1 MAALVLAWPWLFGG
15 LGEERV
21 QIARLEALAI
31 WTETL
36 RDTISAHASLE
47 QAIPVSAA
55 TAPPL
60 LRPALVRLIGR
71 LRARVPLDA
80 ALLRLAADL
89 DDARSA
95 DPLIAALILHA
106 RRRGDRLADV
116 LTGLATTARAELE
129 LRRKILASRAEL
141 RRGVQIIIAITLAMA
156 GYLAVFNP
164 AFTRPY
170 GTAIGQLA
178 LLAVIALFAG
188 GLAWLR
194 RLARP
199 EPVLAFLPRPGAMVD
214 PDGLRLVASLTGVR
228 ARAARH
234 GDPTR
239 HLPRLRPPPREVADD
254 RPHPRRG
261 GPRWAD
267 LSAAPSARA
276 TAPVAAG
283 ASRASGRPHRP
294 GPERRGRRPDGAS
307 RATPAPMASAGRAAG
322 LGTARPPRHRLHDT
336 ASRSR
341 PVRPRPRPGHGSQTA
356 GRRGRATGRPDHP
369 GPHPG

>member
-1 MAALVLAWPWLFGG
+1 MLPQIGVLLAALCCGTATALMVALVREIRGHPPVLARPPSRLAVLAGRLRSGRVGARLAGAAVVGVAVIAVTRWPVAGAGMAALVLAWPWLFGG

-21 QIARLEALAI
+21 QIARLEALAV

-89 DDARSA
+89 NDARSA

-116 LTGLATTARAELE
+116 LTGLAATARAELE
-129 LRRKILASRAEL
+129 SRRKILASRAEL

-164 AFTRPY
+164 AFTHPY

-199 EPVLAFLPRPGAMVD
+199 EPVLAFLPRPGIQAE
-214 PDGLRLVASLTGVR
+214 PDDLRLVASLTGVR
-228 ARAARH
+228 ARAARDA
-234 GDPTR
+234 GS
-239 HLPRLRPPPREVADD
+239 PRSD
-254 RPHPRRG
+254 
-261 GPRWAD
+261 
-267 LSAAPSARA
+267 AAP
-276 TAPVAAG
+276 V
-283 ASRASGRPHRP
+283 SG
-294 GPERRGRRPDGAS
+294 
-307 RATPAPMASAGRAAG
+307 SAGG
-322 LGTARPPRHRLHDT
+322 AR
-336 ASRSR
+336 
-341 PVRPRPRPGHGSQTA
+341 
-356 GRRGRATGRPDHP
+356 
-369 GPHPG
+369 

>member
-1 MAALVLAWPWLFGG
+1 MLPQIGVLLAVLCCGAIAGLSFALVGEIRGRYPDPTRTPSRLTALASRLRSARLGARLAGALVIGVAVIAVTRWPVAGLSMAALVLAWPWLFGG
-15 LGEERV
+15 SRDERT

-60 LRPALVRLIGR
+60 LRPALLRLVGR

-116 LTGLATTARAELE
+116 LTGLAATARAELE
-129 LRRKILASRAEL
+129 LRRKVLASRAEL
-141 RRGVQIIIAITLAMA
+141 RRGVQIIIAITLGMA

-170 GTAIGQLA
+170 RSAIGQLA
-178 LLAVIALFAG
+178 LLAVVALFAA

-199 EPVLAFLPRPGAMVD
+199 EPVLAFLPRPGRQPD
-214 PDGLRLVASLTGVR
+214 PDGLRLVANLTGVR
-228 ARAARH
+228 ARAARTTSEARPR
-234 GDPTR
+234 PT
-239 HLPRLRPPPREVADD
+239 P
-254 RPHPRRG
+254 
-261 GPRWAD
+261 
-267 LSAAPSARA
+267 
-276 TAPVAAG
+276 
-283 ASRASGRPHRP
+283 ASGR
-294 GPERRGRRPDGAS
+294 G
-307 RATPAPMASAGRAAG
+307 
-322 LGTARPPRHRLHDT
+322 
-336 ASRSR
+336 
-341 PVRPRPRPGHGSQTA
+341 VR
-356 GRRGRATGRPDHP
+356 
-369 GPHPG
+369 

>member
-1 MAALVLAWPWLFGG
+1 MLPQIGVLVAALCCGAAAGLLVALAREIRGHLPAPARPPSRLVILARRLRSGRVGARLAAASVVGVGVIAVTRWPVAGAGMAALVLAWPWLFGG

-21 QIARLEALAI
+21 QIARLEALAV

-60 LRPALVRLIGR
+60 LRPALARLIGR

-164 AFTRPY
+164 AFTHPY
-170 GTAIGQLA
+170 GTAIGQVA

-214 PDGLRLVASLTGVR
+214 PDDLRLVASLTGVR

-239 HLPRLRPPPREVADD
+239 PPP
-254 RPHPRRG
+254 
-261 GPRWAD
+261 
-267 LSAAPSARA
+267 AAASPSAG
-276 TAPVAAG
+276 G
-283 ASRASGRPHRP
+283 AR
-294 GPERRGRRPDGAS
+294 
-307 RATPAPMASAGRAAG
+307 
-322 LGTARPPRHRLHDT
+322 
-336 ASRSR
+336 
-341 PVRPRPRPGHGSQTA
+341 
-356 GRRGRATGRPDHP
+356 
-369 GPHPG
+369 

>member
-1 MAALVLAWPWLFGG
+1 MLPQIGVLLAVLCCGAMAGLLAALVLAIRGRRPDPTRRPTRLGKFVAGLRSARLGVRLAGAVLVGVAVIAVTRWPVAGLSMAALVLAWPWLFGG
-15 LGEERV
+15 SRDERA

-60 LRPALVRLIGR
+60 LRPALLRLVGR

-116 LTGLATTARAELE
+116 LTGLATTARSELE
-129 LRRKILASRAEL
+129 LRRKVLAGRAEL
-141 RRGVQIIIAITLAMA
+141 RRGVQIIIAITLGMA

-164 AFTRPY
+164 AFTHPY
-170 GTAIGQLA
+170 STAIGQLA
-178 LLAVIALFAG
+178 LLAVVALFAA

-199 EPVLAFLPRPGAMVD
+199 EPVLAFLPRPGSQPD
-214 PDGLRLVASLTGVR
+214 PDGLRLVANLTGVR
-228 ARAARH
+228 ARAAR
-234 GDPTR
+234 TTTT
-239 HLPRLRPPPREVADD
+239 LRSRSTTAD
-254 RPHPRRG
+254 RG
-261 GPRWAD
+261 G
-267 LSAAPSARA
+267 
-276 TAPVAAG
+276 
-283 ASRASGRPHRP
+283 
-294 GPERRGRRPDGAS
+294 
-307 RATPAPMASAGRAAG
+307 
-322 LGTARPPRHRLHDT
+322 
-336 ASRSR
+336 
-341 PVRPRPRPGHGSQTA
+341 VR
-356 GRRGRATGRPDHP
+356 
-369 GPHPG
+369 

>member
-1 MAALVLAWPWLFGG
+1 M
-15 LGEERV
+15 
-21 QIARLEALAI
+21 
-31 WTETL
+31 
-36 RDTISAHASLE
+36 
-47 QAIPVSAA
+47 
-55 TAPPL
+55 
-60 LRPALVRLIGR
+60 IGR

-129 LRRKILASRAEL
+129 LRRKILAGRAEL

-164 AFTRPY
+164 AFTHPY

-199 EPVLAFLPRPGAMVD
+199 EPVLAFLPRPDTRAD
-214 PDGLRLVASLTGVR
+214 PDDLRLVASLTGIR
-228 ARAARH
+228 ARAAR
-234 GDPTR
+234 DASQTR
-239 HLPRLRPPPREVADD
+239 A
-254 RPHPRRG
+254 HP
-261 GPRWAD
+261 A
-267 LSAAPSARA
+267 SATPSAG
-276 TAPVAAG
+276 G
-283 ASRASGRPHRP
+283 AR
-294 GPERRGRRPDGAS
+294 
-307 RATPAPMASAGRAAG
+307 
-322 LGTARPPRHRLHDT
+322 
-336 ASRSR
+336 
-341 PVRPRPRPGHGSQTA
+341 
-356 GRRGRATGRPDHP
+356 
-369 GPHPG
+369 